1 MRKENELEKLLQQID
16 TECKA
21 GNRKELTALLRC
33 LLAARLPYYH
43 ESIEKQQEDRFSDSL
58 FKILL
63 LELDEEEEES
73 IETAELAYIGISSVL
88 NDKEAA
94 LPEHY
99 KRRLLLLHY
108 FSDFFTDAIIEIF
121 LKKYRDENRLEAR
134 KLAIECLEKMQLADL
149 FYLEENYPDYTD
161 QDEQLGE
168 ACNTLEITP
177 ELSEEE
183 QAQATLLHK
192 ILYAY
197 LKVKYKN

>member
-21 GNRKELTALLRC
+21 GNRKELTTLLRC

-121 LKKYRDENRLEAR
+121 LKNYRDENRLEAR